1 MKIFCRLTT
10 WTILSAY
17 NKICLVMLVSLSY
30 HPFINPIVNP
40 ADILSVNGIPK
51 LVIANEDDV
60 AAAAILYNRIKQKK
74 QEMHRTHYRSDTDRI
89 FGQR

>member
-1 MKIFCRLTT
+1 MTYNV
-10 WTILSAY
+10 SAY
-17 NKICLVMLVSLSY
+17 NKICLVVLLLSLSY

-74 QEMHRTHYRSDTDRI
+74 QEMHRTHNRSDTDRV
-89 FGQR
+89 FG

>member
-1 MKIFCRLTT
+1 MTYNV
-10 WTILSAY
+10 SAY
-17 NKICLVMLVSLSY
+17 NKICLVVLLLSLSY

-60 AAAAILYNRIKQKK
+60 AAEAILYNRIKQKK
-74 QEMHRTHYRSDTDRI
+74 QEMHRTHNRSDTDRV
-89 FGQR
+89 FG

>member
-1 MKIFCRLTT
+1 MTYNV
-10 WTILSAY
+10 SAY
-17 NKICLVMLVSLSY
+17 NKICLVVLLLSLSY

-60 AAAAILYNRIKQKK
+60 AAVAILYNRIKQKK
-74 QEMHRTHYRSDTDRI
+74 QEMHRTHNRSDTDRV
-89 FGQR
+89 FG